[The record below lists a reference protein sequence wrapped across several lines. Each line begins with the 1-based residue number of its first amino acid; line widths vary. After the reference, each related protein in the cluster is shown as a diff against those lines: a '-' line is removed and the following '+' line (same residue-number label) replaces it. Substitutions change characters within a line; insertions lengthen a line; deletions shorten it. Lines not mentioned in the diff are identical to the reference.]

1 MSLLT
6 DTQIS
11 DELATVPGWTR
22 DGSSITT
29 VTERADFR
37 DALLYLGAVAYLA
50 ETANHHPDV
59 TINWNKVTL
68 TLSTHSAGGLTA
80 NDFALARQISAL
92 PRAVHPSAPPTCMII
107 EIRTEKR
114 VYHET
119 SRRSGAGAGSEKPRP
134 LGPI

>member
-1 MSLLT
+1 MVAPRRTCTACSGVCLDRSADDVICEWYAVTMSLLT
-6 DTQIS
+6 ETQIS

-59 TINWNKVTL
+59 TISWNKVTL

-92 PRAVHPSAPPTCMII
+92 A
-107 EIRTEKR
+107 
-114 VYHET
+114 
-119 SRRSGAGAGSEKPRP
+119 
-134 LGPI
+134 

>member
-1 MSLLT
+1 MSLLNE
-6 DTQIS
+6 TQIS
-11 DELATVPGWTR
+11 DELATAPGWTH

-80 NDFALARQISAL
+80 NDFALARQINAL
-92 PRAVHPSAPPTCMII
+92 S
-107 EIRTEKR
+107 
-114 VYHET
+114 
-119 SRRSGAGAGSEKPRP
+119 
-134 LGPI
+134 